1 MKPQNRRR
9 NILNIWLDVPPHVRA
24 IGIRR
29 SLMSLPTQNLLWF
42 YDFLFLPT
50 VLCTSR
56 LFGIFAFFFFPTIR
70 RINVQLWERE
80 KPELCTHHI
89 LCIPQ
94 LGFKLTIVSWKLEF
108 FWDTSNFPEEKRL
121 NLNYWVFFSFSD
133 GWWEK
138 TWNSCSTLT
147 IDCT

>member
-1 MKPQNRRR
+1 MKLQNRWRK
-9 NILNIWLDVPPHVRA
+9 ILNIWLDVPPHVRE

-29 SLMSLPTQNLLWF
+29 SLMSFPKPSIILWF
-42 YDFLFLPT
+42 FYSCQLFCAPAAFWYFCFL
-50 VLCTSR
+50 
-56 LFGIFAFFFFPTIR
+56 IFSLQSGELMFSYGKRKNPGSAHTIFC
-70 RINVQLWERE
+70 VF
-80 KPELCTHHI
+80 
-89 LCIPQ
+89 PQ
-94 LGFKLTIVSWKLEF
+94 LGFKLTIVSWKLQF